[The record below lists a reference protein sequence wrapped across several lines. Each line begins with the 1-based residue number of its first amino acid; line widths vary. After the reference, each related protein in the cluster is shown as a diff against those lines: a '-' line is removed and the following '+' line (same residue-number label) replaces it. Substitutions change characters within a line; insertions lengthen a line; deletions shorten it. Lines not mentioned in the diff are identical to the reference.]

1 MRRMPGRAVAIAAAC
16 ATMLGTWA
24 APLRGQTVGGE
35 AMGGG
40 VAPERAGRGASA
52 PKQALATE
60 VEEDAI
66 QVDGALDETV
76 WRDAQWFSDFRQKEP
91 EEGAEPS
98 ERTEL
103 AIVFDEHALYVGARL
118 FHADPSALAATL
130 TRRDDIGP
138 RAETLVVSLDTYRD
152 RRTAYSFA
160 VTAAGVRI
168 DWFNPEDNESSRD
181 ETFDPVWEA
190 RTRIGPE
197 GWTAEMRIPFSQLRF
212 NERPEQTWGLN
223 VNRWIPTK
231 NEDIYWV
238 YVPRD
243 ETGWASRFG
252 ALSGLDGIRQGRRVE
267 LVPYVA
273 SDARFTSAE
282 RLDADDPFS
291 DGSELSARLGAD
303 FKMGLGPS
311 LTLNATVNP
320 DFGQVEADPAQ
331 VNLTA
336 FETVFEERRPF
347 FTEGAQYLSGNG
359 RAGPNYFYS
368 RRIGASPHGRAPV
381 NFVDA
386 PDQTTILG
394 AAKLGGRTSSG
405 LSLGAL
411 GALTGAES
419 ADTFDPVTGVY
430 DEWKVEPATGFG
442 VVRVQQ
448 EVGESASLLGLTATG
463 VRRGFT
469 SDDPTETL
477 LNRQAYTGGGDV
489 LLRLDGGAYEVNG
502 HAGLSYVEGS
512 PEAIARVQRSSAHY
526 FQRPDADYVDYDP
539 ARSSLL
545 GWSASVQA
553 AKRSGSLLWNL
564 GAWADSPEWEL
575 NDVGLLRKADDIQSW
590 ASVTWRETDPGRL
603 FRRWS
608 VGVRGESGWNFGGV
622 HKNAN
627 AGINAQAT
635 LPNYWR
641 TSFYTGRSFA
651 TQSDVLTRGGPLMG
665 TPAFSSVELNL
676 LGNESAKFQWGVGG
690 FWGNRMLADDWALA
704 FYVGVQPSDRL
715 RVLVEPRI
723 ERFTD
728 RRQYY
733 ATLERGPESAE
744 VTYGQRYVFSTVA
757 QSEVSA
763 ELRVN
768 YSFSPDMSLE
778 LWAQPYAASGRFSAF
793 GELPAARS
801 FDLRTYGSDGTTI
814 EEEVDPESGARS
826 WLVTDGPE
834 SFTLPDRDFHSV
846 SFRSNL
852 VLRWEVRPG
861 STLFVVWQ
869 RDLSDAARASTAAR
883 PSDLLDAFGA
893 PGRNVLA
900 VKMSYWLPL

>member
-1 MRRMPGRAVAIAAAC
+1 MGRMPGRAVAVAAAC
-16 ATMLGTWA
+16 MTGLGTWA
-24 APLRGQTVGGE
+24 APLRGQTAGGE
-35 AMGGG
+35 ALGGG
-40 VAPERAGRGASA
+40 VAPGRAVRGTTV
-52 PKQALATE
+52 PKQALATP
-60 VEEDAI
+60 VEEDAVR
-66 QVDGALDETV
+66 VDGVLDEAV
-76 WRDAQWFSDFRQKEP
+76 WRDARWFSDFRQKEP
-91 EEGAEPS
+91 EEGGEPS
-98 ERTEL
+98 ERTEV
-103 AIVFDEHALYVGARL
+103 AIVFDEHALYVAARL
-118 FHADPSALAATL
+118 FHSDPEAIGSELS
-130 TRRDDIGP
+130 RRDDIGP
-138 RAETLVVSLDTYRD
+138 RSETFTVSLDTYRD
-152 RRTAYSFA
+152 RRTAYTFV
-160 VTAAGVRI
+160 VTAAGVRV
-168 DWFNPEDNESSRD
+168 DWHARD
-181 ETFDPVWEA
+181 DSENDRDWTFDPIWQA
-190 RTRIGPE
+190 GTRIGDQ

-212 NERPEQTWGLN
+212 NEGSGQPWGLN
-223 VNRWIPTK
+223 VSRWIPARQ
-231 NEDIYWV
+231 ESDYWV

-252 ALSGLDGIRQGRRVE
+252 TLSGLDGIRQGRRVE

-273 SDARFTSAE
+273 SDARFTSSE
-282 RLDADDPFS
+282 RLDASDPFA

-303 FKMGLGPS
+303 FKMGLGSS

-320 DFGQVEADPAQ
+320 DFGQVEADPAE

-336 FETVFEERRPF
+336 FETVFDERRPF

-359 RAGPNYFYS
+359 RAGPTYFYS
-368 RRIGASPHGRAPV
+368 RRIGASPHGRAP
-381 NFVDA
+381 FDYEDR

-405 LSLGAL
+405 LSIGAL
-411 GALTGAES
+411 GALTSSES
-419 ADTFDPVTGVY
+419 ADTFDPESGRY

-448 EVGESASLLGLTATG
+448 EVGRSSSLLGLTATG

-469 SDDPTETL
+469 ADDPTEAL
-477 LNRQAYTGGGDV
+477 LNRQAWTGGGDV
-489 LLRLDGGAYEVNG
+489 LLRLGGGAYEVNG

-526 FQRPDADYVDYDP
+526 FQRPDADYVEVDP
-539 ARSSLL
+539 ERGSLL
-545 GWSASVQA
+545 GWSASLQA
-553 AKRSGSLLWNL
+553 AKREGSLLWNL

-590 ASVTWRETDPGRL
+590 ASVTWRETDPGRW

-608 VGVRGESGWNFGGV
+608 VGLRGESGWNFGGV

-627 AGINAQAT
+627 AGVNVQAT

-665 TPAFSSVELNL
+665 SPAFSSVELNL

-690 FWGNRMLADDWALA
+690 FWGDRMLADDWALA

-733 ATLERGPESAE
+733 ATLDRGPESAD
-744 VTYGQRYVFSTVA
+744 VTYGQRFIFSTVA

-768 YSFSPDMSLE
+768 YAFSPDMSLE

-793 GELPAARS
+793 GELPAPRS
-801 FDLRTYGSDGTTI
+801 FDLLEYGTAGTTI
-814 EEEVDPESGARS
+814 EEDIDPESGARS

-834 SFTLPDRDFHSV
+834 SFTLPDRDFHAV

-869 RDLSDAARASTAAR
+869 QDLSDAGRGGSMAR